1 MTLNITGVSKWE
13 CCFKYDFI
21 QLRYSEKI
29 NASSLCL
36 MMGCL
41 KRRGHYFWY
50 LAPLNIEH
58 MLHWLLGYASKCSN
72 VLYTHFNFSSLTEFL
87 KLNYN
92 NSCDKFWVSGLLLVI
107 ECLPKQF
114 GQFSFILVG
123 KIRFCNDQNL

>member
-1 MTLNITGVSKWE
+1 MPQWVQIISEGALLFQATGFSEILILNKHENLRNNSEYYRCIKMRML
-13 CCFKYDFI
+13 FQINFI

-58 MLHWLLGYASKCSN
+58 MLHWLCFK
-72 VLYTHFNFSSLTEFL
+72 VLKRSIYSLQFL
-87 KLNYN
+87 FLN
-92 NSCDKFWVSGLLLVI
+92 G
-107 ECLPKQF
+107 
-114 GQFSFILVG
+114 ILEA
-123 KIRFCNDQNL
+123 